1 MPLSRRARLRR
12 TGLLCLH
19 TLRNLA
25 YHRAITDSRRPWKDQ
40 QFWVAAHNNYL
51 DVAILEWCKTFTDR
65 AGMHHWKKSVV
76 RSEDFA
82 AEMHTALQSDAESF
96 QAYALS
102 IKSYRDKFVAHLD
115 EENNINIPTMT
126 IAKLSTQA
134 LYEWLHYNKNDC
146 NAFYD
151 APHRADRYYA
161 ECFTHALRVLRTET

>member
-25 YHRAITDSRRPWKDQ
+25 YHRAIADSRRPWQEQ

-51 DVAILEWCKTFTDR
+51 DVAILEWCKIFTDR
-65 AGMHHWKKSVV
+65 AGMHHWRKSVV
-76 RSEDFA
+76 RPEHFA
-82 AEMHTALQSDAESF
+82 AEMHTVLRSDAETF

-115 EENNINIPTMT
+115 EENDIRIPRMS
-126 IAKLSTQA
+126 IAKLSTQT
-134 LYEWLHYNKNDC
+134 LYEWLQRHEDDC
-146 NAFYD
+146 NAFHG
-151 APHRADRYYA
+151 APLRADRYYA
-161 ECFTHALRVLRTET
+161 ECFTHARRVLRGEA